1 MANTTTPSIST
12 ETMDYFSLLP
22 QELIHSHIL
31 PKLFTKEAARTTI
44 LSKRW
49 RSLWTSLPYLEF
61 YQFHFHHTISFRN
74 FVDHTIRDH
83 ARTATDILTF
93 KLFLTHGI
101 QVSDID
107 NWVRLVM
114 SRNVREF
121 HLRFLG
127 RETYKWPSINN
138 ACMAHTITVL
148 ELYNCEVRFNS
159 SINNIRLPHLQS
171 LSLEKV
177 WIDQRSIEMFIT
189 GCGSMNDLKIW
200 NCYEMKYL
208 VVANHQKLRRVCIG
222 NCTWLEKVA
231 IFQVPCLQSLT
242 LCLTR
247 SFVTLSNMGFVLDS
261 GVYETLKELHLCNY
275 SKEEKAFLEL
285 LSALTNLECLILN
298 SVRHCSQNIEIS
310 SKNLKRLVLEHC
322 YFHMVSI
329 TAPNL
334 TSLKYENN
342 HILFYPMETC
352 NVKDYIFSNCCNYSI
367 GPDEKSLK
375 FEPVKQFLMN
385 SNNDLWEGTK
395 MIIDLKW
402 VFFHPSFVI
411 D

>member
-208 VVANHQKLRRVCIG
+208 VVANHQKLRRCNYIVVLEDWESIAELPYEVIDGLLRKAMCI
-222 NCTWLEKVA
+222 
-231 IFQVPCLQSLT
+231 
-242 LCLTR
+242 
-247 SFVTLSNMGFVLDS
+247 SNMSFSQMAEWFLNHSLCFSRKLLIISSSDS
-261 GVYETLKELHLCNY
+261 KFYKVLKEKRPNCY
-275 SKEEKAFLEL
+275 SESSSFTMTREGFERNTGISIVSMNNINGENDHKIAFFD
-285 LSALTNLECLILN
+285 ALFEVCCFNTKLAIVVE
-298 SVRHCSQNIEIS
+298 
-310 SKNLKRLVLEHC
+310 
-322 YFHMVSI
+322 
-329 TAPNL
+329 
-334 TSLKYENN
+334 SL
-342 HILFYPMETC
+342 
-352 NVKDYIFSNCCNYSI
+352 
-367 GPDEKSLK
+367 
-375 FEPVKQFLMN
+375 
-385 SNNDLWEGTK
+385 
-395 MIIDLKW
+395 
-402 VFFHPSFVI
+402 
-411 D
+411 